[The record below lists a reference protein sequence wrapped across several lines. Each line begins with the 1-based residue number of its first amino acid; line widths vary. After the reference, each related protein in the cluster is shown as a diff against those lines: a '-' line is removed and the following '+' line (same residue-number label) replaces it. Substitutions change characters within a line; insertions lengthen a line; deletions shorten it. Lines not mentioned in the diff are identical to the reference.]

1 MDFFLNTLLCVTAIV
16 LSLVFVSFYVVAV
29 KGHNFFSERT
39 ILKACKLAQ
48 ALSGVVFA
56 PLAAWWAVYFIALI
70 VSSITSTN

>member
-16 LSLVFVSFYVVAV
+16 LALVFVSFYVVAV
-29 KGHNFFSERT
+29 KGHSFFSERT
-39 ILKACKLAQ
+39 ILKACRLAQ

-56 PLAAWWAVYFIALI
+56 PLAAWWAVYFIALL